1 MFTIGFEKTAIDLGR
16 AAKSGVKM
24 LKNPAVIRNAAVGA
38 GAGAVAGAANNSED
52 RLGGALRGAV
62 LGAGAGGIGTM
73 AHKAYKTT
81 NRFNSGLGKKVAPGY
96 QPPLT
101 PQS

>member
-1 MFTIGFEKTAIDLGR
+1 MFAKGFEKTAIDFAR
-16 AAKSGVKM
+16 AAKSGMKM

-52 RLGGALRGAV
+52 RLGGALKGAA
-62 LGAGAGGIGTM
+62 LGGVAGGAGTM
-73 AHKAYKTT
+73 ASKAFKTT